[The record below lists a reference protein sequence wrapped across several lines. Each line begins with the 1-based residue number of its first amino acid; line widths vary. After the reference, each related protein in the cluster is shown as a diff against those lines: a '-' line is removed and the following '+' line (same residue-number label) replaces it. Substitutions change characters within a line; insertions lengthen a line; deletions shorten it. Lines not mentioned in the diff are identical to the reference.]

1 MGSIRFGATV
11 FHRLALVTPIDRNPR
26 VTDLLNNPAVQA
38 GLLPFMV
45 ALALG
50 YLLAGTRFLALAAAS
65 GVIVVLS
72 LTIGLS
78 LEPFTSVKKM
88 VVVTLIATAIALAL
102 EAASTGARR
111 NIVAI
116 LAATAGAAAVWTL
129 QRVLQQMDSTAA
141 WMVVAGA
148 FALALATTGG
158 AIIAGGSSSLRGAVI
173 GACLGWGSG
182 VLALLGASALLAQLG
197 LALGSA
203 SAAVAL
209 LQMLRGREAPL
220 GWTVVVPAAVAAP
233 IIGVLACA
241 TGELRWYCLIPLPF
255 VALAAHLVPAGAF
268 RRPWQTAFATGFAA
282 LVPVLAAVGLTWL
295 SAASS
300 SSPAG

>member
-1 MGSIRFGATV
+1 MAVSRIAFCTSN
-11 FHRLALVTPIDRNPR
+11 DRNSC

-38 GLLPFMV
+38 GFLPFIV

-50 YLLAGTRFLALAAAS
+50 LALARTRFLALAAAS

-72 LTIGLS
+72 LTIGFS

-88 VVVTLIATAIALAL
+88 VVVTLVATAIALAL
-102 EAASTGARR
+102 EAAGIGARR
-111 NIVAI
+111 NIVAA
-116 LAATAGAAAVWTL
+116 LAVAAGAAAVWTL
-129 QRVLQQMDSTAA
+129 QRVLQQMESPAA
-141 WMVVAGA
+141 WAVAAGA
-148 FALALATTGG
+148 FALALATASG
-158 AIIAGGSSSLRGAVI
+158 ATMAGSSSALRGAVI

-197 LALGSA
+197 LAVGSA

-255 VALAAHLVPAGAF
+255 VALAALLVPAGAF
-268 RRPWQTAFATGFAA
+268 RRPWQTAFATGIAA
-282 LVPVLAAVGLTWL
+282 LVPVLVAVGFAWM
-295 SAASS
+295 SS
-300 SSPAG
+300 SNSSPVG